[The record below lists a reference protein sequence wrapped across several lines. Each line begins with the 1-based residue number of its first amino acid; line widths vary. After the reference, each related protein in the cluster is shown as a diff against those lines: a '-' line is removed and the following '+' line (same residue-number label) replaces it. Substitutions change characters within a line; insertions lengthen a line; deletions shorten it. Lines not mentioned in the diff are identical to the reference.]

1 MSEPLRARPT
11 VAAWLPRAHLNSSSP
26 HRRLPALG
34 GNSGGRAGGNRS
46 VRLCFVRS
54 PPRHASHSDPV
65 LLQLAGSPVQ
75 PAAPGPRLLRRPPDR
90 DDTHEACRT
99 ASTLGSTSRP
109 RTAQLSTPASQARS
123 SWNRFAP
130 RSSPSPQLDG
140 RTEFEYWHIVPAIS
154 HGAPAVTG
162 RTLLGYV
169 AKGWGHVHF
178 SDVRDGTYVNPL
190 RPGAL
195 GPYAHSTPPAVKSL
209 RVERHDH
216 GVSRTALRGRVDL
229 VAEAFDVTPLA
240 VPKPWANRPVMPAL
254 VRWRVVDPAGSSV
267 VPWQTATDFRLRIPR
282 SGDYG
287 RIYARWTRQNRPWSN
302 GRYRLVL
309 ARSWDTTKLDHGA
322 YEIEVRVA
330 DTQGNASS
338 QRFPVRIAS

>member
-1 MSEPLRARPT
+1 MGPRRAWPHVHHT
-11 VAAWLPRAHLNSSSP
+11 LDLNCSNPR
-26 HRRLPALG
+26 RGLPARG
-34 GNSGGRAGGNRS
+34 GISGGRPGGNRS
-46 VRLCFVRS
+46 VGPLTCARS
-54 PPRHASHSDPV
+54 PPRFGSRPDPL

-75 PAAPGPRLLRRPPDR
+75 PAAPCARLLRRSADR
-90 DDTHEACRT
+90 DDTPRACRA
-99 ASTLGSTSRP
+99 ASTSGSTSRP
-109 RTAQLSTPASQARS
+109 PTAQPSTPASPARS
-123 SWNRFAP
+123 SWKSFRPEVVTIAA
-130 RSSPSPQLDG
+130 LDG

-154 HGAPAVTG
+154 HGAHAVAG

-178 SDVRDGTYVNPL
+178 SDVRDGAYVNPL

-195 GPYAHSTPPAVKSL
+195 GPYADSTPPAVKSL

-254 VRWRVVDPAGSSV
+254 VRWRVVDPAGRSV
-267 VPWQTATDFRLRIPR
+267 VPWQTATDFRLRIPDAAATTAVSTR
-282 SGDYG
+282 SG
-287 RIYARWTRQNRPWSN
+287 RVRTARGATAATGSSSPGAGTRR
-302 GRYRLVL
+302 RF
-309 ARSWDTTKLDHGA
+309 ARGA

-330 DTQGNASS
+330 DTQGNSSS

>member
-1 MSEPLRARPT
+1 MGFL
-11 VAAWLPRAHLNSSSP
+11 L
-26 HRRLPALG
+26 
-34 GNSGGRAGGNRS
+34 SGATQEAGRAATAPSASALHGHHRATPPIPTRFSYNWPVRPFNRQHP
-46 VRLCFVRS
+46 VRGYFGDPRIGMTPRGMQNSFHFGIDISAPDGTAVYASLTGRVVRES
-54 PPRHASHSDPV
+54 FRPEV
-65 LLQLAGSPVQ
+65 VTI
-75 PAAPGPRLLRRPPDR
+75 AA
-90 DDTHEACRT
+90 
-99 ASTLGSTSRP
+99 
-109 RTAQLSTPASQARS
+109 
-123 SWNRFAP
+123 
-130 RSSPSPQLDG
+130 LDG

-195 GPYAHSTPPAVKSL
+195 GPYADSTPPAVKSL

-254 VRWRVVDPAGSSV
+254 VRWRVVDPAGRSV